1 VLTWLSVL
9 AENLIDIW
17 KAINFE
23 MNVHTTDQRLLSQIS
38 YLLSVELRLSKLKM
52 AVNDGAIIST
62 DILSILAGTVC
73 YPYP

>member
-1 VLTWLSVL
+1 MLTWLSVL
-9 AENLIDIW
+9 DENLIDIW

-23 MNVHTTDQRLLSQIS
+23 MNVHTTDQRLLSQMS

-52 AVNDGAIIST
+52 AVNNGAIISA